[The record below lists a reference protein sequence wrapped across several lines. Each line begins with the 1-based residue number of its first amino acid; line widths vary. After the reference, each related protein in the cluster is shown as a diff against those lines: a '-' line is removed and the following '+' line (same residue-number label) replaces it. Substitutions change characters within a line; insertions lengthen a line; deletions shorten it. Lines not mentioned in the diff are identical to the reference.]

1 MAFPMARSGQTGTAE
16 ADAVPLDAVKPR
28 RREKVSAAP
37 IQFSDPLL
45 ILSAPRSFSSV
56 VCAMLGQHPQ
66 MYGLPETHLFADEM
80 MDRWLDRSSR
90 ETYRMT
96 HGLLRTVAELFYGEQ
111 TIKSVRHARGWL
123 TRRTSST
130 TGLVFEELALQASP
144 AILVDKSPS
153 TVYSLAAMERAHRF
167 FPQARFIHLVR
178 HPRGQCHSVL
188 KLIKEL
194 AKPEYQRGRERE
206 VGAVPAWLTDLA
218 SFSYSPQGYEDKSD
232 HGDVDPQRGWYVLN
246 RNIVEFLKSVPAHQ
260 WITIRGEELLTE
272 PDLGLAA
279 IAAWLGVRDDREA
292 LELMKHPEQSPYACF
307 GPPGAGIGNDIF
319 FLKDPV
325 LHPGRAEHHS
335 LEGSAAWLDEGRGL
349 LPEVKEL
356 AQRLG
361 YQ

>member
-1 MAFPMARSGQTGTAE
+1 MAFPTVQNRPVSNQSTASDQLE
-16 ADAVPLDAVKPR
+16 
-28 RREKVSAAP
+28 REKLGPAP
-37 IQFSDPLL
+37 VQIADPLF

-80 MDRWLDRSSR
+80 MDPWLDRSSR

-96 HGLLRTVAELFYGEQ
+96 HGLLRAVAQLFYDEQ
-111 TIKSVRHARGWL
+111 TTKSVRQARGWL
-123 TRRTSST
+123 TRRASST

-153 TVYSLAAMERAHRF
+153 MVYSLDSMRRAHQF

-188 KLIKEL
+188 KLTREL
-194 AKPEYQRGRERE
+194 SKPEYQRGRERE
-206 VGAVPAWLTDLA
+206 VGAVPAWLVDLA
-218 SFSYSPQGYEDKSD
+218 SFPYSPKGHEDGSD
-232 HGDVDPQRGWYVLN
+232 HAETDPQRGWYVLN
-246 RNIVEFLKSVPAHQ
+246 RNVVEFLKSVPAHQ
-260 WITIRGEELLTE
+260 WITVRGEELLTE
-272 PDLGLAA
+272 PNRGLAV
-279 IAAWLGVRDDREA
+279 IAEWLGVRDDREA
-292 LELMKHPEQSPYACF
+292 LEMMKHPEQSPYACF

-325 LHPGRAEHHS
+325 LHPGRAEHHN
-335 LEGSAAWLDEGRGL
+335 LEGAVAWLSGGRGF

-361 YQ
+361 YR